1 MKQFMGK
8 AVNQGVAI
16 GSIHILHKQQYETN
30 EECVQD
36 TKAEIS
42 RFMQA
47 KEMAAAQVQ
56 EMYSQTYG
64 NGSVESAAILQAQ
77 LVMLEDEEYLG
88 AVCKKIEQEA
98 KNAEF
103 AVYKTGEEYAR
114 MFLALEDAY
123 VRARAADVGDIT
135 ERLIGCMQK
144 NGMTKEE
151 FIHPVILVAED
162 LSPSEAISLDKSKI
176 LAIATSRGSV
186 HSHTAILAKTMNIPA
201 VVETDVD
208 LAILHA
214 GEEAIVDGFSGE
226 FIIMPDEWQKAHV
239 RREFAESQK
248 QTEKL
253 QELIGKDTV
262 TRSGKRIALMANA
275 GSMDDVKSAIQN
287 DAEGIGL
294 LRSEFL
300 YLGKENAPTEEEQFL
315 LYKQILKSMKDKTVV
330 IRTLDIGADKKPD
343 YIELEKEENP
353 AMGFRAIRVC
363 LQKPEIIRTQLRA
376 LYRASVYGNLSIMY
390 PMVISAKEI
399 EEVLAIAKEVKEELA
414 AENIPY
420 KEVKSGIMIETPA
433 AAIIC
438 DELAPLVDFF
448 SIGTNDLT
456 QYTLAIDRQNGRLDA
471 IYDPYHKAVLR
482 MIQTV
487 VQQGH
492 KAGIPVGICGELAAD
507 TKLTEWFMEIGLDE
521 LSVTPASILKLRQ
534 IIRETE

>member
-16 GSIHILHKQQYETN
+16 GSIHILHKQQYEIS
-30 EECVQD
+30 EECIQD
-36 TKAEIS
+36 AKSECS
-42 RFMQA
+42 RFDVA
-47 KEMAAAQVQ
+47 REAATAQLQ
-56 EMYSQTYG
+56 EMYRKANEDG
-64 NGSVESAAILQAQ
+64 GIESSAILQAQ

-88 AVCKKIEQEA
+88 AVLKKIDKEC
-98 KNAEF
+98 KNAEY
-103 AVYKTGEEYAR
+103 AVYKTGEEYVQA
-114 MFLALEDAY
+114 FLQLEDTY
-123 VRARAADVGDIT
+123 VRARAADVKDIT
-135 ERLIGCMQK
+135 DRLIKCLQK
-144 NGMTKEE
+144 SGIVKHELT
-151 FIHPVILVAED
+151 HPVILVAED
-162 LSPSEAISLDKSKI
+162 LTPSEAISIDKSKI

-201 VVETDVD
+201 VVETGVD
-208 LAILHA
+208 FSMLNT
-214 GEEAIVDGFSGE
+214 GMEAIVDGFSGE
-226 FIIMPDEWQKAHV
+226 FIVEPDEWQKAHV

-248 QTEKL
+248 QNEKL
-253 QELIGKDTV
+253 LELIGKDTV
-262 TRSGKRIALMANA
+262 TLSGKRIALMANA
-275 GSMDDVKSAIQN
+275 GSMEDVETAIQN
-287 DAEGIGL
+287 DAAGIGL

-300 YLGKENAPTEEEQFL
+300 YLGKESAPTEEEQFAI
-315 LYKQILKSMKDKTVV
+315 YKQALELMKDKPVV

-399 EEVLAIAKEVKEELA
+399 EEVLAIAKQVKEELS
-414 AENIPY
+414 AEKIPY

-433 AAIIC
+433 AAIIS
-438 DELAPLVDFF
+438 DELSGLVDFF

-456 QYTLAIDRQNGRLDA
+456 QYTLAIDRQNGRLDS

-482 MIQTV
+482 MIQMVTEHA
-487 VQQGH
+487 H
-492 KAGIPVGICGELAAD
+492 KAGISVGICGELATD
-507 TKLTEWFMEIGLDE
+507 SKLTEWFIHIGLDE

-534 IIRETE
+534 RIREMQ